1 MEGKW
6 SLMMKKKLLKLKSKM
21 YTITILSVIGFIVLS
36 ITIFVFSIKSLF
48 YDVSKHKYYVLDI
61 NTENKD
67 KIIYLLKEENIKYCE
82 SIYKIEYEQLFPND
96 KSAKIYCQNEKDVEF
111 SIYDNKE
118 SQLANYIYNN
128 GVLER
133 K

>member
-1 MEGKW
+1 MEFNDEEEIIKT
-6 SLMMKKKLLKLKSKM
+6 KSKM

-96 KSAKIYCQNEKDVEF
+96 KSTKIYCQNEKDVEF

>member
-1 MEGKW
+1 MEFNDEEEIIKT
-6 SLMMKKKLLKLKSKM
+6 KSKM
-21 YTITILSVIGFIVLS
+21 YIITILSVIGFIILS
-36 ITIFVFSIKSLF
+36 ITIFVFSIESF
-48 YDVSKHKYYVLDI
+48 FNDVSKHKYYVLDI
-61 NTENKD
+61 NIENRD
-67 KIIYLLKEENIKYCE
+67 KIISLLKEENIKYCE
-82 SIYKIEYEQLFPND
+82 SIYKIEYEQLFQND

-118 SQLANYIYNN
+118 SQLANYIYKN

>member
-1 MEGKW
+1 MEFNDEEEIIKT
-6 SLMMKKKLLKLKSKM
+6 KSKM

>member
-1 MEGKW
+1 MEFNDEEEIIKT
-6 SLMMKKKLLKLKSKM
+6 KSKM
-21 YTITILSVIGFIVLS
+21 YTITILSVIGVIILF
-36 ITIFVFSIKSLF
+36 ITIFVFSVKSF
-48 YDVSKHKYYVLDI
+48 FNDASNHKYYVLDV

-67 KIIYLLKEENIKYCE
+67 KIISLLKEENIKYCE

-96 KSAKIYCQNEKDVEF
+96 KSAKIYCRNEKDVEF
-111 SIYDNKE
+111 TISDNKE

-128 GVLER
+128 GILER

>member
-1 MEGKW
+1 MEFNDEEEIVKN
-6 SLMMKKKLLKLKSKM
+6 KSKM
-21 YTITILSVIGFIVLS
+21 YTITILSVIGVIILFINIS
-36 ITIFVFSIKSLF
+36 VFSVKSF
-48 YDVSKHKYYVLDI
+48 FNDVSKHKYYVLDV
-61 NTENKD
+61 NTENKYE
-67 KIIYLLKEENIKYCE
+67 IISLLKEENIKYCE

-111 SIYDNKE
+111 SISDNKE

>member
-1 MEGKW
+1 MEFNDEEEIIKT
-6 SLMMKKKLLKLKSKM
+6 KSKM
-21 YTITILSVIGFIVLS
+21 YTITILSVIGVIILF
-36 ITIFVFSIKSLF
+36 ITIFVFSVNSF
-48 YDVSKHKYYVLDI
+48 FNDASNHKYYVLDV

-67 KIIYLLKEENIKYCE
+67 KIISLLKEENIKYCE

-96 KSAKIYCQNEKDVEF
+96 KSAKIYCRNEKDVEF
-111 SIYDNKE
+111 TISDNKE

-128 GVLER
+128 GILER

>member
-1 MEGKW
+1 MEFNDEEEFIKT
-6 SLMMKKKLLKLKSKM
+6 KSKM
-21 YTITILSVIGFIVLS
+21 YTITILSVIGVIILF
-36 ITIFVFSIKSLF
+36 ITIFVFSVKSF
-48 YDVSKHKYYVLDI
+48 FNDASNHKYYVLDV

-67 KIIYLLKEENIKYCE
+67 KIISLLKEENIKYCE

-96 KSAKIYCQNEKDVEF
+96 KSAKIYCRNEKDVEF
-111 SIYDNKE
+111 TISDNKE

-128 GVLER
+128 GILER

>member
-1 MEGKW
+1 MEFNDEEEIIKT
-6 SLMMKKKLLKLKSKM
+6 KSKM
-21 YTITILSVIGFIVLS
+21 YTITILSVIGVIILF
-36 ITIFVFSIKSLF
+36 ITIFVFSVKSF
-48 YDVSKHKYYVLDI
+48 FNDASKHKYYVLDV

-67 KIIYLLKEENIKYCE
+67 KIIFLLKEENIKYCE

-96 KSAKIYCQNEKDVEF
+96 KSAKIYCRNEKDVEF
-111 SIYDNKE
+111 TISDNKE

-128 GVLER
+128 GILER

>member
-1 MEGKW
+1 MEFNDEEEIIKT
-6 SLMMKKKLLKLKSKM
+6 KSKM
-21 YTITILSVIGFIVLS
+21 YIITILSVIGFIILS
-36 ITIFVFSIKSLF
+36 ITIFVFSIESF
-48 YDVSKHKYYVLDI
+48 FNDVSKHKYYVLDI
-61 NTENKD
+61 NIENRD
-67 KIIYLLKEENIKYCE
+67 KIISLLKEENIKYCE

-96 KSAKIYCQNEKDVEF
+96 KSAKIYCQNEKDEEF

-118 SQLANYIYNN
+118 SQLANYIYKN

>member
-1 MEGKW
+1 MEFNDEEEIIKT
-6 SLMMKKKLLKLKSKM
+6 KSKM

-96 KSAKIYCQNEKDVEF
+96 KSAKIYCRNEKDVEF
-111 SIYDNKE
+111 TISDNKE

-128 GVLER
+128 GILER

>member
-1 MEGKW
+1 MEFNDEEEIIKT
-6 SLMMKKKLLKLKSKM
+6 KSKM
-21 YTITILSVIGFIVLS
+21 YTITILSVIGLIILS
-36 ITIFVFSIKSLF
+36 ITIFVFSIKSF
-48 YDVSKHKYYVLDI
+48 FNDISKHKYYVLDI

-67 KIIYLLKEENIKYCE
+67 KIISLLKEENIKYCE

-96 KSAKIYCQNEKDVEF
+96 KSAKIYCQNEKDIEF
-111 SIYDNKE
+111 SIYGNKE

-128 GVLER
+128 GILER